1 MSKMIDNICK
11 LRDALTSKD
20 YKRLVY
26 LRPLFQSVFNEMHR
40 HLVRKTEDYSYEL
53 DFTSQDLR
61 ELAQDIRSLL
71 KRWETEMSPEKNI
84 KALYKK
90 VKDQKLDFSSFTESK
105 IPILIA
111 RRDNVQ
117 MLYELLNLCE
127 YHSVF
132 LYYLEIASDDEFAI
146 KCTERLLSKDL

>member
-1 MSKMIDNICK
+1 MIDNICK

-40 HLVRKTEDYSYEL
+40 HIARKTIDYNYEL
-53 DFTSQDLR
+53 DFTAQDLR

-71 KRWETEMSPEKNI
+71 KRWETEMNPEKNI
-84 KALYKK
+84 KALYKT
-90 VKDQKLDFSSFTESK
+90 VKDQKLDFNSFTNSK
-105 IPILIA
+105 IPILVA

-117 MLYELLNLCE
+117 ILYELLNLCE
-127 YHSVF
+127 FHSVF
-132 LYYLEIASDDEFAI
+132 LYFLEEASEDKFALTY
-146 KCTERLLSKDL
+146 TERLTK